1 MPPLVL
7 LPGMNCTAD
16 LWAGCGLD
24 DALTPPL
31 DQHSIEDQVDR
42 LLADLPSRFVLG
54 GLSLGAIVAMAL
66 VVRAPERVERL
77 CLVSTNAKAPTH
89 EQLAS
94 WQAWI
99 DRLDAGESP
108 RDLQS
113 DILPALLSS
122 AAAKTRPD
130 LVERTLAMG
139 DATGVTALRAQLL
152 MQQTRGDLRAALRD
166 VHTPTLL
173 VSGARDAI
181 CPPAFH
187 AEIAAELTTVRLV
200 TVDGGHLLPLEQPD
214 SFGDLVRAW
223 RCHAT

>member
-1 MPPLVL
+1 
-7 LPGMNCTAD
+7 MNCTAD
-16 LWAGCGLD
+16 LWTGCGLD

-31 DQHSIEDQVDR
+31 DQHSIDGQVDR

-77 CLVSTNAKAPTH
+77 CLVSTNAKAPTR

-99 DRLDAGESP
+99 DRLDSGESP
-108 RDLQS
+108 RSLQS

-122 AAAKTRPD
+122 AATNRPD

-152 MQQTRGDLRAALRD
+152 MQRTRVDLRAALRD

-173 VSGARDAI
+173 VSGAQDAI

-187 AEIAAELTTVRLV
+187 AEIAAELTTARLV
-200 TVDGGHLLPLEQPD
+200 TIDGGHLLPLEQPD
-214 SFGDLVRAW
+214 SFGHLVRAW